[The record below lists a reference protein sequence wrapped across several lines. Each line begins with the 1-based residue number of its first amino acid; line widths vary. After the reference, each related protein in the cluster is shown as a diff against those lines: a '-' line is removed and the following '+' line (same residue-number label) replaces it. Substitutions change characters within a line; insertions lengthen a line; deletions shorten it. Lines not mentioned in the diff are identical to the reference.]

1 MPDLR
6 RRTIETPVGPA
17 IAGVVEPGEGA
28 NEPGGVCLLEFGEA
42 ERLAREMRE
51 LEAHFGAVFI
61 ADSAAGGSP
70 TLDRLEAEL
79 GAYFAGRPD
88 AFSVPL
94 CTPGTAFQH
103 RVWNAMRSIPPG
115 GTVTYAEL
123 GERIGSGRAS
133 SRAVG
138 AASGRNRVSILIP
151 CHRVVDGAYD
161 PESGGSRGLRGYGG
175 GLEIKRAL
183 LELERSFRGSQPSD
197 GGVRGQARLFA

>member
-6 RRTIETPVGPA
+6 RRTIDTPVGPA
-17 IAGVVEPGEGA
+17 IAGVVEPGDHPH
-28 NEPGGVCLLEFGEA
+28 EPGGVCLLEFGDA

-51 LEAHFGAVFI
+51 LEAHFGSVFI
-61 ADSAAGGSP
+61 ADAAAGGSGL
-70 TLDRLEAEL
+70 LDRLEAEL
-79 GAYFAGRPD
+79 TAYFAGSPG
-88 AFSVPL
+88 AFTLPL
-94 CTPGTAFQH
+94 CTPGTPFQH

-115 GTVTYAEL
+115 ETVTYGEL
-123 GERIGSGRAS
+123 SERIGSGRSA

-183 LELERSFRGSQPSD
+183 LELERSFRGFRPSD
-197 GGVRGQARLFA
+197 RGVRGQARLFA